1 MVNTRHTASVSNGT
15 APPPT
20 SSPSQV
26 LREQALP
33 PQNLIQNQGILDNPR
48 NPCSGVDP
56 GLTPIDV
63 VRKRC
68 KDMKKFSSDL
78 ETDPVE
84 VALWILTIQQD
95 FQQSDLI
102 PYDFVRIGHSFNIP
116 RWLTL
121 AKACPGVD
129 QAQSLTWQDVVR
141 MIMNHLCTPSYAQ
154 RLLTCYTQL
163 KQKDEDSTDVFLAKV
178 ETVHLAY
185 SYCSPGNVPPL
196 THFELLNKVNA
207 CAKSWILEYMQ
218 RCQEQESIPDFEGA
232 RKYLARNNTSITN
245 GVYAA
250 GHAPP
255 PKTPNQ
261 ESANPCTPVVAHVS
275 DRGQAN
281 RQLGRQR
288 NGNRGKPRGNNHHR
302 HHNSRH
308 SGRPYNSKFY
318 GRGRG
323 RGQNRYHSRDSGYRH
338 HGNGDRYSHPQ
349 DNDWH
354 KNGNGYRPRNYRD
367 QQYSQRNQYWQSNQD
382 YQNRGPPAHANQVAE
397 QQSQW
402 YPPQAYPTQP
412 PQGNPMPQMPS
423 QPQSQT
429 KHF

>member
-1 MVNTRHTASVSNGT
+1 MVNTRNTASVSNGT
-15 APPPT
+15 APPL
-20 SSPSQV
+20 V
-26 LREQALP
+26 
-33 PQNLIQNQGILDNPR
+33 QNQGNPSSR
-48 NPCSGVDP
+48 VNTA
-56 GLTPIDV
+56 LTPIDV

-68 KDMKKFSSDL
+68 KDMKKFNSDL
-78 ETDPVE
+78 ESDPVE
-84 VALWILTIQQD
+84 VALWIFTIQQD

-129 QAQSLTWQDVVR
+129 QAQSLTWPDVVR
-141 MIMNHLCTPSYAQ
+141 IIMNHLCTPSYAQ

-163 KQKDEDSTDVFLAKV
+163 KQKGEDSTDVFLAKV

-255 PKTPNQ
+255 PKSQ
-261 ESANPCTPVVAHVS
+261 ESTNPCAPVVAHVS
-275 DRGQAN
+275 DRGQS
-281 RQLGRQR
+281 GRQK
-288 NGNRGKPRGNNHHR
+288 GNK
-302 HHNSRH
+302 
-308 SGRPYNSKFY
+308 
-318 GRGRG
+318 
-323 RGQNRYHSRDSGYRH
+323 D
-338 HGNGDRYSHPQ
+338 
-349 DNDWH
+349 
-354 KNGNGYRPRNYRD
+354 
-367 QQYSQRNQYWQSNQD
+367 
-382 YQNRGPPAHANQVAE
+382 E
-397 QQSQW
+397 
-402 YPPQAYPTQP
+402 T
-412 PQGNPMPQMPS
+412 M
-423 QPQSQT
+423 
-429 KHF
+429 